1 MIRSFLTN
9 PLMLIAVIPALLVA
23 ITMHEY
29 AHGKVA
35 ALLGDPTPAAY
46 GRLTLNPLKHLDP
59 VGTLLLLLVG
69 FGWAKPV
76 PVNPA
81 YFGVK
86 RKKSMLYVSLA
97 GVTMNL
103 ILAFIGAM
111 LLGLA
116 YRFGAVDTNNMLVI
130 FLNYFMQFNVVL
142 AVFNLIPIPPLDG
155 SKVLE
160 SLLPYKYSYKWMPML
175 ERYGYF
181 ILMALAFTGMLSMFI
196 SPIISFIIDFFISI
210 ANTIFF

>member
-9 PLMLIAVIPALLVA
+9 PLMLVAVIPALLIA

-29 AHGKVA
+29 AHGKMA
-35 ALLGDPTPAAY
+35 AILGDPTPAAY

-59 VGTLLLLLVG
+59 VGAILLLLVG

-81 YFGVK
+81 YFGVNK
-86 RKKSMLYVSLA
+86 KKSMLYVSLA

-103 ILAFIGAM
+103 ILAFVGAM
-111 LLGLA
+111 LLGLT
-116 YRFGAVDTNNMLVI
+116 YRLGWTSNMLVT
-130 FLNYFMQFNVVL
+130 FLTYFMQFNVVL

-175 ERYGYF
+175 ERYGYY
-181 ILMALAFTGMLSMFI
+181 ILLALIFTGTLGMVI
-196 SPIISFIIDFFISI
+196 SPIISSIVNLFISI
-210 ANTIFF
+210 ANIIFF